1 MDELKQWLGDVF
13 YKDVTISEAHEGYVT
28 EYYRNSYNSGYE
40 TVKVELPFEETITI
54 QKQELDM
61 QAVGAFILIVM
72 TFLTVVT
79 WLRGALK

>member
-1 MDELKQWLGDVF
+1 MDELKAWLGDVF

-28 EYYRNSYNSGYE
+28 EYYRNSYSDRYE
-40 TVKVELPFEETITI
+40 TIQLPFSETITI
-54 QKQELDM
+54 QKKELDM

-79 WLRGALK
+79 WLRGAFK